1 MVVDPTNKGMPKFE
15 AADRISM
22 VRSSSRV
29 MGGQE
34 EAKRR
39 TKQLNKR
46 LQGELIMHEKKKM
59 AVKAERRLGLGSF
72 VEAVSLS

>member
-1 MVVDPTNKGMPKFE
+1 
-15 AADRISM
+15 
-22 VRSSSRV
+22 